1 MNANSIDLKQPN
13 QNVCTFLLIIIRHVT
28 DKYEY
33 QISNILAFC
42 KHDAFYN
49 LKDKL
54 ANIMFQRLY
63 LDLE

>member
-33 QISNILAFC
+33 QT
-42 KHDAFYN
+42 Y
-49 LKDKL
+49 
-54 ANIMFQRLY
+54 
-63 LDLE
+63 